1 MTVFTLFRETLPEF
15 IGGMATMVVFT
26 GGSWLLRRWK
36 SRVPQGSQEP
46 RDTETE
52 E

>member
-1 MTVFTLFRETLPEF
+1 MFILFRETLPEF
-15 IGGMATMVVFT
+15 IGGMATMAVFT

-36 SRVPQGSQEP
+36 SRVPQSAQEP
-46 RDTETE
+46 RVTETE